1 MTIDLS
7 QFHQVFFEESFEGLG
22 VMESGLLRMD
32 PGAVDGEEINVLFR
46 AAHSIKGGSATFG
59 FNDIAA
65 FTHVMESLLDEVREQ
80 RRQLTSRSLA
90 VLLSSIDVLRAMLT
104 AASGDGALDNALV
117 ARQQQ
122 ELEAVLNNRESSPVI
137 EHCAAP
143 QANSAIDQVIGWHLV
158 FRPLPNMMRTGNDP
172 LRIIRELAGLGELD
186 VKVDISLLPGFE
198 QFDPEECHLCWDLHL
213 HAAVEQARIN
223 EIFEW
228 VEEQCDLVIVP
239 LPGKDPA
246 SSTSNDQ
253 DVERDAETPRV
264 SLVPAADSEAERHAG
279 NERRRTDRRE
289 NERTA
294 SGAGSIRVDIQKID
308 NLINVVGELVI
319 TQSML
324 SMLGENFQM
333 GQLERLKEGLSEM
346 ERHTHELQ
354 ESVMQIRMLPIS
366 SIFSRFPRIVHDLSN
381 QMEKKIE
388 LRLTGENTEVD
399 KTVIEKIGDPLV
411 HLVRNSLDHGI
422 EAPAERIAAGKPET
436 GTIELKACHQGGNIV
451 IEIRDDGSGLDP
463 ERILRKAIEK
473 GLVDSETQLSEQQS
487 YELIFQAGFST
498 VETIS
503 DLSGRGVGLDVVRR
517 NINELGGTVE
527 IESKPG
533 RGSAIIIR
541 LPLTLAILDGQSVSV
556 GDEIYIIPLL
566 SIIESIQVKPD
577 MVNLIAG
584 RAETCKL
591 RGEYL
596 PVIRLYEI
604 LGVQGYRTGELTDGL
619 LVVVEGEGRRCG
631 ILVDELIGQQQVVI
645 KPLEVNYQR
654 VDGISAATI
663 LGDGSVALI
672 LDVPGI
678 MRLANATPELRVLQ
692 CSA

>member
-32 PGAVDGEEINVLFR
+32 PGAVDGEEINALFR

-117 ARQQQ
+117 VRQQQ

-172 LRIIRELAGLGELD
+172 LRIIRELARLGELD

-228 VEEQCDLVIVP
+228 VEEQCDLVIIP
-239 LPGKDPA
+239 LHGKGPA

-264 SLVPAADSEAERHAG
+264 SLLPAADSEAERHAG

-308 NLINVVGELVI
+308 NLINMVGELVI

-366 SIFSRFPRIVHDLSN
+366 SIFSRFTRIVRDLSN

-388 LRLTGENTEVD
+388 LKLTGENTEVD

-422 EAPAERIAAGKPET
+422 EAPAKRIAAGKPET

-645 KPLEVNYQR
+645 KPLEANYQR